1 MQIFV
6 KSLNASLPWRFYQLI
21 RWLMGLRYSRKIG
34 LYLKNF
40 YLTLSWPIYYIG
52 PERGR
57 GSIKRKVDPI
67 FNIKIW
73 NVFDR
78 VAEEQARTNNA
89 IEGFNS
95 AIQKTLSCQHPT
107 IWKLISSLKKEAVM
121 AKKELIYE
129 EQGYWSNKRKR
140 HVRIEDNIK
149 KLRV

>member
-1 MQIFV
+1 M
-6 KSLNASLPWRFYQLI
+6 
-21 RWLMGLRYSRKIG
+21 
-34 LYLKNF
+34 
-40 YLTLSWPIYYIG
+40 
-52 PERGR
+52 
-57 GSIKRKVDPI
+57 DPI

-121 AKKELIYE
+121 AKKKLIEE
-129 EQGYWSNKRKR
+129 EQGYCSNKRKR
-140 HVRIEDNIK
+140 RVRIENNIK
-149 KLRV
+149 KLLTTYDASEKVTFLEGIASNLHQFKCLLYHHCHFQVCLERLHKICRLTIQSTII

>member
-1 MQIFV
+1 MYNGWGFLTIFADDFC
-6 KSLNASLPWRFYQLI
+6 KQLH
-21 RWLMGLRYSRKIG
+21 GNLR
-34 LYLKNF
+34 
-40 YLTLSWPIYYIG
+40 IG

-57 GSIKRKVDPI
+57 GSIKRRVDPI

-121 AKKELIYE
+121 EKKKLME
-129 EQGYWSNKRKR
+129 EGQGYCANPATAAAVAAHFSN
-140 HVRIEDNIK
+140 
-149 KLRV
+149 